1 MKRAQIIIVSLL
13 FACAVTAL
21 SAAQNLQKLHE
32 TQKKTNEQELLV
44 EIDYALGDFMLNKSK
59 PGEIYNVTLEYD
71 PEIIIPEVLYD
82 RKNRRGFLEIR
93 GRDEDDDDSV
103 NMRDRDAN
111 RWDVKLNPDLPT
123 RLSIDVGLGDGI
135 MELGGMNITDMNLSN
150 GLSSTELNF
159 SEPVKN
165 AVDEMELE
173 TGLGKF
179 RAKNLGNAKF
189 KELSFDCGLGSATLD
204 FHGVSAER
212 SEVTVDVGLGSVTLI
227 LPEKLGVR
235 IEAEKSF
242 LSGLSLDSDF
252 RQKDG
257 YYYTENWNSAE
268 KRMHI
273 EMSVGLGS
281 ISVERI
287 E

>member
-1 MKRAQIIIVSLL
+1 
-13 FACAVTAL
+13 
-21 SAAQNLQKLHE
+21 
-32 TQKKTNEQELLV
+32 
-44 EIDYALGDFMLNKSK
+44 
-59 PGEIYNVTLEYD
+59 
-71 PEIIIPEVLYD
+71 
-82 RKNRRGFLEIR
+82 
-93 GRDEDDDDSV
+93 
-103 NMRDRDAN
+103 
-111 RWDVKLNPDLPT
+111 
-123 RLSIDVGLGDGI
+123 

-159 SEPVKN
+159 SEPVKK
-165 AVDEMELE
+165 AVQELELE

-189 KELSFDCGLGSATLD
+189 EELSFDCGLGSATLD
-204 FHGVSAER
+204 FHGESAER
-212 SEVTVDVGLGSVTLI
+212 SEVSVDVGLGSVTLI

-273 EMSVGLGS
+273 ELSVGLGS